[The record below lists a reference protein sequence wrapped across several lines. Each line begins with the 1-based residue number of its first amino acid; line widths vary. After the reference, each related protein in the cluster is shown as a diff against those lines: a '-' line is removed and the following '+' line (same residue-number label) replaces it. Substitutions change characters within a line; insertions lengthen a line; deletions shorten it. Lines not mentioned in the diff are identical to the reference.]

1 MRLVFASAAALVCA
15 LGSGCMHITSEVPGV
30 LDLRSD
36 GADTPVRG
44 DALPAT
50 EASRSGIGGFFS
62 GAGTQGTS
70 DVTIEDRNSL
80 VAIGPL
86 VLMSVLNSSSTEEW
100 RAAIGQDGALRN
112 VTVGEEISLGA
123 IGAWIVKS
131 TCLCPIVGG
140 WVAPTIDFQGSGTR
154 IGYGGSGGSSPAPER
169 ELSIPPALPADGSA
183 GAGSPAATS
192 GDVNF

>member
-1 MRLVFASAAALVCA
+1 MRLVFGFVFVVSAAF
-15 LGSGCMHITSEVPGV
+15 GSGCMHITSEVPGV

-100 RAAIGQDGALRN
+100 RAAIGQEGALRN
-112 VTVGEEISLGA
+112 VTVGEQMSLGA
-123 IGAWIVKS
+123 IGATIVKA

-154 IGYGGSGGSSPAPER
+154 IGYGASSGAPARER

-192 GDVNF
+192 GDVNY